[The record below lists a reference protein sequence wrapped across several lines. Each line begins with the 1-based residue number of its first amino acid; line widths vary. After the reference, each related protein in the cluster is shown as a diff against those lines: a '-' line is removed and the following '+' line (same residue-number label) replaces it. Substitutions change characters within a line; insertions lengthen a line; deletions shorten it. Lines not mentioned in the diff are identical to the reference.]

1 MKTASAFS
9 TDPDDAISASAAAE
23 ILLRALDGLPD
34 IVMVYAT
41 EHHASQAMMDALSAA
56 LPGVALIG
64 GTSCGGVMTDKGFH
78 SSPSGA
84 LGLFGMRDAAGAYGV
99 GFAPVGDDAKAAGA
113 AAMAAALA
121 DAGREF
127 ECPTLVWCCQPPGS
141 EERVLSGI
149 EAVVGERTPII
160 GGSSADE
167 TIAAVCGRARTAA
180 PVAIAAET
188 PQIEIPEASG
198 AAHSRLKPNTVRAS
212 K

>member
-167 TIAAVCGRARTAA
+167 TIAGAWRQFAAGR
-180 PVAIAAET
+180 
-188 PQIEIPEASG
+188 
-198 AAHSRLKPNTVRAS
+198 
-212 K
+212 